1 MWIFIVLEARE
12 VICIPVVISVFEH
25 GGTTRQHCVG
35 IEVVDIDITFNDG
48 MEDKFI
54 DALHIFWVFHTQK
67 ERLERTPGG
76 SRVGSCQ

>member
-1 MWIFIVLEARE
+1 MDFHSTRSQRSDLH
-12 VICIPVVISVFEH
+12 PVVISVFEH

-54 DALHIFWVFHTQK
+54 DAIVFHTQK
-67 ERLERTPGG
+67 ERLERTLWG